1 MAFSIATTTSV
12 VPSSYL
18 SPDFFLEGHETVAKS
33 RSPSEDI
40 FVTKLLMSNDA
51 PKRLVNWG
59 RERDRKR
66 SEASRDANE
75 KQNSDPDLTF
85 APTLIAK
92 QPVEFQVRA
101 VNQAPHQRLFDI
113 AEEQRK
119 CLQKQQHDE
128 HQRIRQAE
136 LRSCTFRPVLK
147 TRNSTWYREATSFKE
162 SFFSSKSQKEREY
175 DCESISTARS
185 DTRFS
190 KSFQRR

>member
-1 MAFSIATTTSV
+1 
-12 VPSSYL
+12 
-18 SPDFFLEGHETVAKS
+18 
-33 RSPSEDI
+33 
-40 FVTKLLMSNDA
+40 MSNDA

-66 SEASRDANE
+66 NEASRDANE
-75 KQNSDPDLTF
+75 KLNSDPDLTF

-101 VNQAPHQRLFDI
+101 SNQAPHQRLFEI

-119 CLQKQQHDE
+119 YLQKQQHVE

-136 LRSCTFRPVLK
+136 MRSCTFRPVLK

-162 SFFSSKSQKEREY
+162 SFFSSKSQKESEY
-175 DCESISTARS
+175 DYESISTARS
-185 DTRFS
+185 DTRLS

>member
-119 CLQKQQHDE
+119 YLQKQQHDE

-136 LRSCTFRPVLK
+136 MRSCTFRPVLK

-162 SFFSSKSQKEREY
+162 SFFSNLVCQDHFLLR
-175 DCESISTARS
+175 IH
-185 DTRFS
+185 
-190 KSFQRR
+190 